1 MSIYDEEAKAKAM
14 SEQYGTVAGGRGLI
28 AHEVD
33 YNPTVRENLEKRIAH
48 LEHDLAEAK
57 ASREALAPLL
67 DIKIR
72 DIRRAMD
79 Y

>member
-1 MSIYDEEAKAKAM
+1 MGIIGGEEAMKAHYAN
-14 SEQYGTVAGGRGLI
+14 QI
-28 AHEVD
+28 AIAKDVD
-33 YNPTVRENLEKRIAH
+33 FNPTVRENLDRRIAH
-48 LEHDLAEAK
+48 LEHELAEAK
-57 ASREALAPLL
+57 ASKEALAPLL

>member
-1 MSIYDEEAKAKAM
+1 MNTYNESNKIGLARVEKQMA
-14 SEQYGTVAGGRGLI
+14 VAR
-28 AHEVD
+28 EVD
-33 YNPTVRENLEKRIAH
+33 YNPTVRENLDKRIAH
-48 LEHDLAEAK
+48 LEHELSEAR

>member
-1 MSIYDEEAKAKAM
+1 MA
-14 SEQYGTVAGGRGLI
+14 VAR
-28 AHEVD
+28 EVD
-33 YNPTVRENLEKRIAH
+33 YNPTVRENLDKRIAH
-48 LEHDLAEAK
+48 LEHELSEAR

>member
-1 MSIYDEEAKAKAM
+1 MRIIGGEEATGGYYANKIAVAKDV
-14 SEQYGTVAGGRGLI
+14 EF
-28 AHEVD
+28 
-33 YNPTVRENLEKRIAH
+33 NPTVRENLDRRIAH
-48 LEHDLAEAK
+48 LEHELAEAK
-57 ASREALAPLL
+57 ASKEALAPLL

>member
-1 MSIYDEEAKAKAM
+1 MEEEAIGG
-14 SEQYGTVAGGRGLI
+14 YTVPQNMARAQLI
-28 AHEVD
+28 EPKTID
-33 YNPTVRENLEKRIAH
+33 YNPTVRENLEQRIAK
-48 LEHDLAEAK
+48 LKAELVEAEA
-57 ASREALAPLL
+57 SMTALAPLL

>member
-1 MSIYDEEAKAKAM
+1 VIEETYPVNAA
-14 SEQYGTVAGGRGLI
+14 SVSGSNYTQISSGLI
-28 AHEVD
+28 AKQIDH
-33 YNPTVRENLEKRIAH
+33 NPTVGENLDRRIAH
-48 LEHDLAEAK
+48 LEHELAEAK

-67 DIKIR
+67 NIKIR